1 LKVGYHKLLSTVAF
15 NFNLRRYIEMR
26 TQLNGVITVNQLMLE
41 TDLDT
46 EQRELA
52 GAYTR
57 PLFGLT

>member
-1 LKVGYHKLLSTVAF
+1 
-15 NFNLRRYIEMR
+15 MR